1 MLDIHIS
8 KVILTLIQIP
18 ICWSSYNQYTFPTL
32 KQISIK
38 CIPYPQLIISRLCQN
53 KFMKNGLAT
62 QLKYSKILT
71 IISTLTVLFINH
83 VNEVYQWFGL
93 LPIWGRS

>member
-8 KVILTLIQIP
+8 NVILTLIQIP
-18 ICWSSYNQYTFPTL
+18 ISWSSNNQYTFPTF

-38 CIPYPQLIISRLCQN
+38 CIPYPQLIIYRLCQN
-53 KFMKNGLAT
+53 EFTKNGLAT
-62 QLKYSKILT
+62 QFKYSKILT
-71 IISTLTVLFINH
+71 IISTLIVLFINH